1 MQARHV
7 RKKWAG
13 PPVRLFCDGERSLR
27 ASLSTGCHWMALFGD
42 APAAYSPW
50 QNGLV
55 ERKGAVWK
63 SAYAKAQLET
73 FPRDKQETQ
82 ELIDQVNNAVNSM
95 SRVEVYSP
103 FQHVFGRD
111 LRVPGMI
118 STDYDP
124 VINSSLAQGES
135 MFERR
140 MELRKSARKAFL
152 DADAEVKLRK
162 AMEHRTRPERGPF
175 AEGQLVYFWRKGRLE
190 SRHH

>member
-73 FPRDKQETQ
+73 FLVTKQETQ

-95 SRVEVYSP
+95 SRVAAWCSLMQQRVNCACVGDLIEVNKVLSMA
-103 FQHVFGRD
+103 RD
-111 LRVPGMI
+111 HCRSYIWVEPI
-118 STDYDP
+118 P
-124 VINSSLAQGES
+124 VNS
-135 MFERR
+135 
-140 MELRKSARKAFL
+140 
-152 DADAEVKLRK
+152 V
-162 AMEHRTRPERGPF
+162 H
-175 AEGQLVYFWRKGRLE
+175 LVY
-190 SRHH
+190 